1 MKRKIFSKNDY
12 SLEASLYAIY
22 FKNYS
27 ILLLTWKL
35 QVQISLT
42 TNCPRITIRE
52 ALKESNNILAQ
63 IVAKQLKVYVVLK
76 YHQRSCRAKHEQSSA
91 INSAQSIT
99 NESQVV
105 KPQLTTYENDVNDAY
120 EKMTVWKRNIF
131 KLPKGHQGKDFINEM
146 TKQVNLWNTKSPMRH
161 LSLKCLM
168 IMPNLLLQQTSYK
181 STASENKKTL
191 DRRLSLWKDQKI
203 SEILGECLVI
213 QSRLNKPRTSFTQ
226 DGISQSFHK
235 LMIQGK
241 VNAAIRLLSHSE
253 NSGVLP
259 LNEETMQELQIK
271 HLNQD
276 QSTMTCYCKVQSNL

>member
-1 MKRKIFSKNDY
+1 
-12 SLEASLYAIY
+12 
-22 FKNYS
+22 
-27 ILLLTWKL
+27 
-35 QVQISLT
+35 
-42 TNCPRITIRE
+42 
-52 ALKESNNILAQ
+52 
-63 IVAKQLKVYVVLK
+63 
-76 YHQRSCRAKHEQSSA
+76 
-91 INSAQSIT
+91 
-99 NESQVV
+99 
-105 KPQLTTYENDVNDAY
+105 
-120 EKMTVWKRNIF
+120 
-131 KLPKGHQGKDFINEM
+131 M

-213 QSRLNKPRTSFTQ
+213 QSRLNKPRTSFAQ

-253 NSGVLP
+253 NSGILP

-271 HLNQD
+271 HPESRPKYDDMILQGPVEGSRVYKWCWWDLFIGLNR
-276 QSTMTCYCKVQSNL
+276 MEKNPW